1 VVLLL
6 IPLIGRGIVVAP
18 KALNLMLLLPV
29 VSVALNAYGTL
40 AQDPSFQTGS
50 RTVWQV
56 LAVAAV
62 LWSVVDKRVA
72 MTLGLAFFNVV
83 VNRALCSACR

>member
-1 VVLLL
+1 MVLLL

-29 VSVALNAYGTL
+29 VSVALNAYGT

-56 LAVAAV
+56 LAVAAI